1 MLITSNVGKD
11 MEHQESILLLVKM
24 QNGTAT
30 LKTVAV
36 FYKIKHSL
44 SMQSNNYSPLYLP
57 NLIMFTPALFITAKT
72 WKQPRCFSVV

>member
-57 NLIMFTPALFITAKT
+57 KLIMFTAALFITAKT